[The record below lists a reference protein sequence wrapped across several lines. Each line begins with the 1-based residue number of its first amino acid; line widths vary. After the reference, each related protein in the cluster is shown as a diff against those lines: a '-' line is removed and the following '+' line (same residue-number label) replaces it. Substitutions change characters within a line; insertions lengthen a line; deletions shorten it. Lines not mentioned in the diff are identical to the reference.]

1 LNHFCRRLHGPCN
14 VLIAVE
20 AFCEILHQ
28 SAHVIMAYFMF
39 TEQYLIPAGRC
50 FHFQLIPSFGMN
62 VGTFLNLSIGID
74 RIFSI
79 IFPFFYSNVSR
90 LVYLPVTTIPAL
102 CYGAAIML
110 ATYALLD
117 EQ

>member
-1 LNHFCRRLHGPCN
+1 MTGYLVVTAIGWFGNGCIIVATIVSRRLHGPCN

-39 TEQYLIPAGRC
+39 TEQYLIPAERC

-79 IFPFFYSNVSR
+79 IFPF
-90 LVYLPVTTIPAL
+90 L
-102 CYGAAIML
+102 
-110 ATYALLD
+110 
-117 EQ
+117 